1 MKKFKDI
8 FLFLLSFGFL
18 GAVTAGAVEAA
29 SLSLSPSFGTH
40 ETGDTF
46 TVDLKVDTGG
56 EGAMTVD
63 SVIKFDSTR
72 LEVSSVSAGSF
83 MTDMQKSLDNG
94 TGSLTI
100 YNFSSQPLT
109 SAVGGGVLASIVF
122 KAKAAGTASVTFVCE
137 AGAATDSSVWNVAA
151 EDILTCGSIGSG
163 SYTISGVAAA
173 DAVDDEAEPTTSV
186 AAATATPS
194 ELPETGNEWVVVGA
208 LFLGI
213 MLFVGGAFFSLI

>member
-1 MKKFKDI
+1 VKNFKDI
-8 FLFLLSFGFL
+8 FLFLLAFGFL

-29 SLSLSPSFGTH
+29 SLSLSPSSGTH

-83 MTDMQKSLDNG
+83 MTDMQKSLDNS
-94 TGSLTI
+94 TGSLVI

-163 SYTISGVAAA
+163 SYTISGAAV
-173 DAVDDEAEPTTSV
+173 VDDEAEPTTV
-186 AAATATPS
+186 VAATATPS

-213 MLFVGGAFFSLI
+213 MLFIGGAFFSLI